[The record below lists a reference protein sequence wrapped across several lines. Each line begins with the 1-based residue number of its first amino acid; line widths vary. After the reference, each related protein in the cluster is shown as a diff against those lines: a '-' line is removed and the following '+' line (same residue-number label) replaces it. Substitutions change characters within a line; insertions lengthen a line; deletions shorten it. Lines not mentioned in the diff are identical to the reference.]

1 MTLDE
6 VMETM
11 TEVIRENEYPE
22 IAAQKI
28 VETLGLDIE
37 TMVRTYP
44 APGAADFEDATV
56 SAEDGEGFQV
66 TLDGQDISED
76 YNEWFDALPR
86 QTRIVGPY
94 VEEA

>member
-6 VMETM
+6 VMEMM

-44 APGAADFEDATV
+44 APGGDD
-56 SAEDGEGFQV
+56 DH
-66 TLDGQDISED
+66 
-76 YNEWFDALPR
+76 
-86 QTRIVGPY
+86 
-94 VEEA
+94 